1 MNKELNRMK
10 KDLEEAKKL
19 MLRKWDGS
27 TGHPCRH

>member
-19 MLRKWDGS
+19 NAQDVGWVNRSSM
-27 TGHPCRH
+27 